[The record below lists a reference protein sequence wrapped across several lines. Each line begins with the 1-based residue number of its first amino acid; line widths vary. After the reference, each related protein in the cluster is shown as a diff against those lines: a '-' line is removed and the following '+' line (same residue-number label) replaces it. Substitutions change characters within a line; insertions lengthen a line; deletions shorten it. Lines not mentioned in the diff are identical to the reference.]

1 MPETYDV
8 IIIGAGAAGLS
19 AAIYS
24 ARKKLSTLIV
34 SMDVGGQTNL
44 TNRIENYPGAVPQPG
59 HALMETMLEQAE
71 GFGAELVQGKAASI
85 SEKTV
90 GGKKVFTT
98 TLADGKKIESR
109 AVIIAS
115 GKVPRTLGV
124 PGEEK
129 FFGKGVFTCIT
140 CDAPL
145 FARKTVAVI
154 GGGNSAFEG
163 VLELAKIG
171 AAKIYLLVR
180 EDKFIADE
188 LTAGKVKALAKQ
200 KPGVIEILTET
211 VVKEF
216 KGTKLLEKI
225 TVENMATKQAKE
237 IAVNGV
243 FLEIGYVVN
252 PSLFKNLVKIN
263 EKNEI
268 VIDERC
274 QTNREGVF
282 AAGDVT
288 SAPFK
293 QSSIS
298 AGEGAKAALQC
309 HRWLSGVKGGGTAID
324 W

>member
-1 MPETYDV
+1 
-8 IIIGAGAAGLS
+8 
-19 AAIYS
+19 
-24 ARKKLSTLIV
+24 
-34 SMDVGGQTNL
+34 
-44 TNRIENYPGAVPQPG
+44 
-59 HALMETMLEQAE
+59 
-71 GFGAELVQGKAASI
+71 
-85 SEKTV
+85 
-90 GGKKVFTT
+90 
-98 TLADGKKIESR
+98 
-109 AVIIAS
+109 
-115 GKVPRTLGV
+115 
-124 PGEEK
+124 
-129 FFGKGVFTCIT
+129 
-140 CDAPL
+140 
-145 FARKTVAVI
+145 
-154 GGGNSAFEG
+154 
-163 VLELAKIG
+163 
-171 AAKIYLLVR
+171 VR